1 MLKFNNLSLRKQFI
15 LLFLAIQVVLLLIVM
30 LYFNYS
36 ERDFYLSQLKEN
48 LESEAVLIINNQKA
62 NIMAQKAV
70 EIDAW
75 VKEIGSRIDKRIT
88 IIDLRGRVIGDSNY
102 DPGEMDN
109 HLNRPEIQKIING
122 EGTGSAIRKS
132 DTLNIDM
139 LYTAVPIYQED
150 DIIGFIRISKSL
162 QAINAIIY
170 TNIINNLIFFILML
184 FLTLILI
191 WKFTRDIVNPL
202 GQITELASKLADGNF
217 RERIRLKNYQNE
229 IGTLARVFNNMAAQL
244 DNKIN
249 QISREKNRAE
259 AILTNMVDGLIAVD
273 SNMKLTII
281 NPAAR
286 IMFSIE
292 GDVRGKNIIEIFR
305 HHEID
310 QTLEKSLNSNEIIS
324 QEIVIQKDEKK
335 IYDCNFVPI
344 SNEEGFVIGGI
355 IVFSDIT
362 ELRKLEQHRKEFVGN
377 VSHELK
383 TPLTSIIG
391 YVDTILDNDIKDH
404 RIINK
409 FLKIIKAETDRLFL
423 LIKDLLDLSKLEAK
437 KSYILRA
444 AILNKII
451 DKTVLVLSE
460 KAEDKEIELIKDV
473 PKLLPLVYMIPEQI
487 EQVFI
492 NLIDN
497 SIKYTPDQGKVI
509 VRAYEGDGKVIV
521 EIEDN
526 GFGIPEKEQERIFER
541 FYRVDKARSRSMG
554 GTGIGLS
561 IVKHI
566 IYNHNSEIEVESQPG
581 QGSLFRFYLD
591 IVK

>member
-36 ERDFYLSQLKEN
+36 ERNFYLSQLKEN

-109 HLNRPEIQKIING
+109 HLNRPEIQEIING

-139 LYTAVPIYQED
+139 LYTAVPIYHED

-162 QAINAIIY
+162 QTINAIIY

-229 IGTLARVFNNMAAQL
+229 IGILARVFNNMAAQL

-404 RIINK
+404 IIINK

>member
-1 MLKFNNLSLRKQFI
+1 M
-15 LLFLAIQVVLLLIVM
+15 IVM

-36 ERDFYLSQLKEN
+36 ERNFYLSQLKEN

-62 NIMAQKAV
+62 NIMVQKGV

-109 HLNRPEIQKIING
+109 HLNRPEIQEIIDG

-139 LYTAVPIYQED
+139 LYIAVPIYQED

-324 QEIVIQKDEKK
+324 QEIVVQKDEKK

-404 RIINK
+404 TIINK

-473 PKLLPLVYMIPEQI
+473 PELLPLVYMIPEQI

>member
-1 MLKFNNLSLRKQFI
+1 
-15 LLFLAIQVVLLLIVM
+15 M

-36 ERDFYLSQLKEN
+36 ERNFYLSQLKEN

-109 HLNRPEIQKIING
+109 HLNRPEIQEIING

-139 LYTAVPIYQED
+139 LYTAVPIYHED

-162 QAINAIIY
+162 QTINAIIY

-229 IGTLARVFNNMAAQL
+229 IGILARVFNNMAAQL

-404 RIINK
+404 IIINK

>member
-36 ERDFYLSQLKEN
+36 ERNFYLSQLKEN

-62 NIMAQKAV
+62 NIMVQKGV

-109 HLNRPEIQKIING
+109 HLNRPEIQEIIDG

-139 LYTAVPIYQED
+139 LYIAVPIYQED

-324 QEIVIQKDEKK
+324 QEIVVQKDEKK

-404 RIINK
+404 TIINK

-473 PKLLPLVYMIPEQI
+473 PELLPLVYMIPEQI